1 MLHKNRDE
9 FVKTLERAAKQ
20 KGFLLPLL
28 EKDYYLT
35 LILSRV
41 QELSGDLIFKGGTC
55 LNKLYYAYY
64 RLSEDLDFS
73 AVSDVEVDR
82 LLRKLITDFE
92 RFGTKASVHKKKEPH
107 NSILTTLK
115 IEGPLFTGQ
124 PVSCARLG
132 IDINRKSAVIL
143 PPEILSYTPIYQEI
157 PTFHVLCMK
166 QEEIFAEKVRAIM
179 TRHKARDLFD
189 LHSLLLNNVRADMAL
204 IKKKLDYYNEDF
216 DAIKLVN
223 ELAKFEE
230 LWEKELGG
238 FARALLPF
246 KDVKAHVTKKIKEIY
261 AIAKGTKS

>member
-1 MLHKNRDE
+1 MITRRELADIARIKRLSLGN
-9 FVKTLERAAKQ
+9 A
-20 KGFLLPLL
+20 
-28 EKDYYLT
+28 EKDY
-35 LILSRV
+35 LIDIALSSISRNTKN
-41 QELSGDLIFKGGTC
+41 ELVFKGGTC
-55 LNKLYYAYY
+55 LYKFY
-64 RLSEDLDFS
+64 RLNRFSEDLDFS